1 MLLNYRKFLSLNIL
15 MASKN
20 LFFKATLLPR
30 TSLLNSRTYS
40 KLMFCKNPLKPT
52 SNLSPFLLK
61 SSGVSYTPHARTYS
75 PGNFLETHKVV
86 FFMVVILCVY
96 LYLCLFGGG
105 VLVIVDVCLSCFCSG
120 SGE

>member
-20 LFFKATLLPR
+20 LFFKATPLPR
-30 TSLLNSRTYS
+30 TCLLNSRTYS
-40 KLMFCKNPLKPT
+40 KLIFCKNPLKPT

-61 SSGVSYTPHARTYS
+61 TCGVSYTPHARTYS
-75 PGNFLETHKVV
+75 PGNFLETYKVV
-86 FFMVVILCVY
+86 IFMVF
-96 LYLCLFGGG
+96 LYECICNLFGGG
-105 VLVIVDVCLSCFCSG
+105 GVVVVVDVCFSWFCSG